1 MTITRVSSPL
11 APAPGGAYS
20 QAIAANGFLYTSGMG
35 PVDPTTGDVVG
46 DDVGGQTNQVM
57 QNLQQLL
64 EAEGLGF
71 SDVVKATVHLQDVER
86 DFTGFNEAY
95 KSFFTDGL
103 PVRTTVGST
112 LLNILVEIDFIAAYP
127 KAAFK

>member
-1 MTITRVSSPL
+1 VTITRVSSPL

-20 QAIAANGFLYTSGMG
+20 QAISANGFLYTSGVG
-35 PVDPTTGDVVG
+35 PVDPTTGNVVG
-46 DDVGGQTNQVM
+46 EGVGGQTNQVM

-64 EAEGLGF
+64 EAESLDF
-71 SDVVKATVHLQDVER
+71 SDVVKATVHLQDIER
-86 DFTGFNEAY
+86 DFTSFNEAY

>member
-46 DDVGGQTNQVM
+46 DAVCGQTNQVM

-71 SDVVKATVHLQDVER
+71 SDVVKATVHRQNVER

-112 LLNILVEIDFIAAYP
+112 LLNILVEIDFVAAYP
-127 KAAFK
+127 EGASK

>member
-1 MTITRVSSPL
+1 VPITRVSNPL

-20 QAIAANGFLYTSGMG
+20 QAIAVNGFLYTSGMG

-46 DDVGGQTNQVM
+46 DDIGRQTDQVM

-64 EAEGLGF
+64 EAESLDF
-71 SDVVKATVHLQDVER
+71 SDVVKATVHLQDVKR
-86 DFTGFNEAY
+86 DFTGFNQAY

-112 LLNILVEIDFIAAYP
+112 LLNILVEIDFVAAYP
-127 KAAFK
+127 EGASK